1 MPLITIMGSV
11 WRSRERAAPS
21 SRNSIS
27 SITTCEGGEL
37 GGGTGGH
44 LLVEVDELLVWQL
57 EWLYGLEHSVPVAVV
72 DVGRE
77 GVLGVHRV
85 QRDRRLL
92 LQGRRLRVFVF
103 VAL

>member
-1 MPLITIMGSV
+1 MFGRIFNVTEFTLPLGGRTGGWED
-11 WRSRERAAPS
+11 WRLGGL
-21 SRNSIS
+21 
-27 SITTCEGGEL
+27 EGGR
-37 GGGTGGH
+37 TGGH

-57 EWLYGLEHSVPVAVV
+57 ECLYGLEHSVPVAVV